1 MPLTNSQK
9 ILEYTSFPQDL
20 VGKLDPHI
28 QKAEKRLR
36 SLISDDLYEDL
47 YTRHQADPDRQR
59 ATHAESLLSVYFA
72 FPFLNL
78 RPTTRGGFVK
88 ATGVDQ
94 SRNELMG
101 KGEMERYRYR
111 LYQQA
116 LELIA
121 DMVVQETGD
130 LEGPVNMISI

>member
-9 ILEYTSFPQDL
+9 VLEYTGFPQDL
-20 VGKLDPHI
+20 VGQLDPHI
-28 QKAEKRLR
+28 RKAEQRMR
-36 SLISDDLYEDL
+36 SLIGNKVYEDL
-47 YTRHQADPDRQR
+47 FTRHKADPDRQR

-72 FPFLNL
+72 FPFWNL

-101 KGEMERYRYR
+101 KAEMERYRYR